1 LKKLI
6 NIEKVCFNYR
16 RTVLD
21 AMETI
26 NSKSLPFLIIT
37 NKSKQLLGT
46 ITDGDIR
53 RYILEGNDLT
63 QEVNSAMN
71 KSPIYCYEKQKNLHY
86 KKLISISSITKFL
99 PILGNEKKIKYILL
113 HEKEEENDIAL
124 IMAGG
129 FGKRLGKKTK
139 NIPKPLIKVG
149 NKAILDIILKKVGKS
164 KFKKVFISTHYLHEK
179 ISNHLKKSI
188 KNHNIGLIKEKKPLG
203 TAGCI
208 SLINEPY
215 ENLVVIN
222 GDVLSDINLNA
233 FIEFHKESKNDITL
247 SVAQYTYQIPFG
259 LIELDRLHR
268 LKNIQEKPK
277 LHYNVIS
284 GIYCLKKKVCD
295 LVSTEYLDMTTL
307 ISNAISIKKK
317 IGVFPIYEYWQD
329 IGNPDDLIKA
339 NKNYTN

>member
-1 LKKLI
+1 
-6 NIEKVCFNYR
+6 
-16 RTVLD
+16 
-21 AMETI
+21 M
-26 NSKSLPFLIIT
+26 
-37 NKSKQLLGT
+37 
-46 ITDGDIR
+46 
-53 RYILEGNDLT
+53 
-63 QEVNSAMN
+63 
-71 KSPIYCYEKQKNLHY
+71 
-86 KKLISISSITKFL
+86 
-99 PILGNEKKIKYILL
+99 L

-149 NKAILDIILKKVGKS
+149 NKALLDIILKKVGKS
-164 KFKKVFISTHYLHEK
+164 KFKKIFISTHYLNEK

-188 KNHNIGLIKEKKPLG
+188 KNNNI
-203 TAGCI
+203 
-208 SLINEPY
+208 
-215 ENLVVIN
+215 
-222 GDVLSDINLNA
+222 
-233 FIEFHKESKNDITL
+233 
-247 SVAQYTYQIPFG
+247 G

-329 IGNPDDLIKA
+329 IGYPDDLIKA